1 MPTGTPLPLRLG
13 ILGLVLGL
21 HAALIPLLPQWFRP
35 PPSPENSLLIELE
48 RWTPP
53 TPVLPDF
60 QPEPPS
66 QQLTASSPA
75 EQTPIP
81 EPPVEELETDQ
92 LEDLI
97 QETPAELLS
106 MKQLKSAVR
115 RSEPQLP
122 APEPQ
127 PAEKSTVQPPAEAET
142 SPPESTE
149 PGTDSA
155 EAEENLLARL
165 EPQMPNPALSPGL
178 PSLPP
183 KPQQAVAIPLASKT
197 PLLPEQWFL
206 REGMSVPLKL
216 PEPSGPLQVGGE
228 LPKPSLLPVSPNRKS
243 ELPPPPGAGDSG
255 RSGGGFFTLSSYD
268 WPYESYMGRWAQ
280 TLQYTWNNNPPP
292 DYARG
297 LRPQG
302 GDVFVLV
309 RVDRSGTLES
319 YEITNVILAS
329 PEMEASVISAL
340 LASGQLSAL
349 PDDFGEDELVVHFR
363 FIYPPLR

>member
-21 HAALIPLLPQWFRP
+21 HAVLIPLLPQWFRTP
-35 PPSPENSLLIELE
+35 PLPENPLLIELE
-48 RWTPP
+48 HWTPP
-53 TPVLPDF
+53 APVLPDA

-66 QQLTASSPA
+66 QKLTIPSPA

-81 EPPVEELETDQ
+81 EPPVEELETEQ

-97 QETPAELLS
+97 QDTPAEQLS
-106 MKQLKSAVR
+106 MKQLKSASP
-115 RSEPQLP
+115 RSEPQPP

-127 PAEKSTVQPPAEAET
+127 SAEKSTVQQAAKAEASTPEATEPDPDPAE
-142 SPPESTE
+142 S
-149 PGTDSA
+149 G
-155 EAEENLLARL
+155 ENLLARL
-165 EPQMPNPALSPGL
+165 EPQMPNPALSPGQ

-183 KPQQAVAIPLASKT
+183 QPEQAEANPLAT
-197 PLLPEQWFL
+197 EPPPLPEQWFL
-206 REGMSVPLKL
+206 REGMTMPPKL
-216 PEPSGPLQVGGE
+216 PELSGALQAGGE
-228 LPKPSLLPVSPNRKS
+228 LPKPADPGLSPNRKS
-243 ELPPPPGAGDSG
+243 AIPPPPGTGDSG
-255 RSGGGFFTLSSYD
+255 RPGGGFFTLNSYN
-268 WPYESYMGRWAQ
+268 WPYESYMGRWAK
-280 TLQYTWNNNPPP
+280 TLRYTWSNNPPL

-309 RVDRSGTLES
+309 RVSRSGTLES
-319 YEITNVILAS
+319 YEVTNVVLAS

-349 PDDFGEDELVVHFR
+349 PEDFVEDELVVHFR